1 MERCPA
7 LTVNSTLQRILYILY
22 IYIYLYYIYIKDTDL
37 FRSAWSE
44 GLYDLRKYE
53 PGYCFTYDPPS
64 ESGNGINNGLYI
76 LLGHEKLI
84 QPFTYDNI
92 FKRDSSYI
100 THSFE
105 IFLHDKVSEKSN

>member
-1 MERCPA
+1 MKSEFWGYCHKDCNGEMPGPDSEYNLA
-7 LTVNSTLQRILYILY
+7 
-22 IYIYLYYIYIKDTDL
+22 KDTDL

-76 LLGHEKLI
+76 LLGHENLI